1 MSHCGT
7 QSGLMSLPVLTT
19 KQQCLFLC
27 DTFFRRMC
35 MRICYVHFCFQPAPQ
50 LQNYSSL
57 INNYISGKLNLA
69 FCIDICRDG
78 AAAMTGQLSGFT
90 TQVKELASECESVYC
105 VIHRDAD

>member
-1 MSHCGT
+1 
-7 QSGLMSLPVLTT
+7 
-19 KQQCLFLC
+19 
-27 DTFFRRMC
+27 

-90 TQVKELASECESVYC
+90 TQVKEVASKCESMQY
-105 VIHRDAD
+105 VIHREVLASQKVSPEFNNIYAGCD